1 MAEVPKVPKVLGMK
15 NVFKGIRQHNK
26 ENVGSI
32 TDNTDNKHHDLGT
45 SARRRNPLFLN
56 NPYSHVSEEERLRN
70 PEYKAAMEDWRN
82 AALMNPELVIRR
94 PTYSLLPKLD
104 VIAMEGGKKRGC
116 KSKKRGCKSKKRS
129 GKKRSGKSKK
139 RN

>member
-15 NVFKGIRQHNK
+15 NVFKGIRHNN
-26 ENVGSI
+26 EI

-70 PEYKAAMEDWRN
+70 NPEYNAAMEDWRN
-82 AALMNPELVIRR
+82 AALMNPELVNRR

-129 GKKRSGKSKK
+129 GKSKKRSGKSKK